1 MSYGSS
7 SCKHIVSVQA
17 LQSSVISDMS
27 ITDLIHKTIFFIIW
41 TKTFWKVCHTIWK
54 LGVYGIFTKNN
65 NLPYIKR
72 KASFRWALTP
82 LLYAGCACHFTCIRP
97 ELRTGSP
104 QKWKQTHEIR
114 NGGHMLHSLSFTSA
128 CLREIQVFRVQE
140 RSLDHIKWLFNPNIW
155 AANWAAASGDRTVE
169 HPRPLGILRE
179 DQISWAPQSAVRG
192 GQLITGYAVF
202 PERTG
207 PKPLLLPATATNTV
221 GMPSP
226 SYSDLILSVS
236 SGPLWAEVT
245 LSSHGM
251 P

>member
-82 LLYAGCACHFTCIRP
+82 FLYAGCVCYFTCIRP
-97 ELRTGSP
+97 ELCTGSP
-104 QKWKQTHEIR
+104 QKWKQMHESEHTLAALNPCTHSCMHVKIW
-114 NGGHMLHSLSFTSA
+114 HVAVPMQP
-128 CLREIQVFRVQE
+128 LRLYQY
-140 RSLDHIKWLFNPNIW
+140 L
-155 AANWAAASGDRTVE
+155 
-169 HPRPLGILRE
+169 
-179 DQISWAPQSAVRG
+179 
-192 GQLITGYAVF
+192 
-202 PERTG
+202 
-207 PKPLLLPATATNTV
+207 
-221 GMPSP
+221 
-226 SYSDLILSVS
+226 
-236 SGPLWAEVT
+236 
-245 LSSHGM
+245 
-251 P
+251 